1 MQWSNEMWTAI
12 IIAFFVGAIVGY
24 LILLTTNA
32 SAKKQQ
38 KLEMDLNAATQKMEE
53 QKQQLE
59 KHFEE
64 SANLLSTLAQDY
76 KKLYTHLAQSSQ
88 TLLPETTAKLEFFQQ
103 AQLENA
109 QETAAEQSETDT
121 AEANLEQN
129 VEEAVQT
136 ETASADDNVENQPK
150 DYTEGSS
157 GILKS

>member
-12 IIAFFVGAIVGY
+12 IVAFFIGAVVGY

-32 SAKKQQ
+32 NAKKQQ
-38 KLEMDLNAATQKMEE
+38 KLEVDLKAATQKMEE

-88 TLLPETTAKLEFFQQ
+88 NLLPETTAKLEFFQQ
-103 AQLENA
+103 AQLENN
-109 QETAAEQSETDT
+109 QYTAEQ
-121 AEANLEQN
+121 
-129 VEEAVQT
+129 
-136 ETASADDNVENQPK
+136 TASEVEIAEVETLNDNPEENQLNEEIALEGQPK